1 MLRGQGYAT
10 ISAVDHPIARMAF
23 FDTYQTPGV
32 ATEIMGITPEGW
44 NAIKQM
50 EKAR

>member
-1 MLRGQGYAT
+1 MPRVAANAT
-10 ISAVDHPIARMAF
+10 GIKGIAP
-23 FDTYQTPGV
+23 D
-32 ATEIMGITPEGW
+32 GW